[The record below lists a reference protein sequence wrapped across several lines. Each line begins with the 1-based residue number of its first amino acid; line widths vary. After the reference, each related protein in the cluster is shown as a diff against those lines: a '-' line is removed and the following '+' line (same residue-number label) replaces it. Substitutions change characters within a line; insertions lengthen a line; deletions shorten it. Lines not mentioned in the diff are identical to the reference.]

1 MTLTTTLNSY
11 VGDGAYLALYVT
23 DAAGA
28 YVGSLWMAG
37 GKSKYYEHLSDG
49 YAATRWSALFF
60 APPDVDPGPVQAA
73 RQGAVDAQ
81 MSTWRLDSNLMRLN
95 AAPVGDW
102 QGSSPDLARVLALGR
117 GVRYRHGRCGA
128 HLGLW
133 PRSGRSTGDPRCDA
147 GPPPPGA

>member
-28 YVGSLWMAG
+28 YVGSLRMAG

-60 APPDVDPGPVQAA
+60 APQDVDPGPVQAA

-117 GVRYRHGRCGA
+117 GV
-128 HLGLW
+128 
-133 PRSGRSTGDPRCDA
+133 
-147 GPPPPGA
+147 